1 MLHFFFNT
9 SSEVD
14 YNVKV
19 VDITKQIDDLWKS
32 DKRLTKKRVITTTT
46 QDKKNKKNKYDDVM

>member
-46 QDKKNKKNKYDDVM
+46 QDKKNKKIKYDDVM